1 MGNKQNSAVYTA
13 ENECQ
18 DCSKCV
24 RYCPVKA
31 IKVAD
36 GQARIVPEK
45 CVACGT
51 CVRVCPAGA
60 KRVRDDLDRV
70 KRLLQQSTRV
80 FVSIAPSY
88 VSEFPAIASTNM
100 IAALRRLG
108 FAGVSETA
116 LGAQEVSAT
125 VVRELNEGGARLLL
139 SSACPAAVTY
149 VQKYL
154 PEFSDSIASV
164 FSPLLAHCTMLRH
177 HYGSDIAVV
186 FIGPCGAK
194 KNEGD
199 RHPEL
204 LDAVITFTD
213 LQAWFAEARIDPAV
227 LVPGAEDCFVPE
239 SAQEGALY
247 PIEGGMI
254 DTLRMQ
260 HGGDRVH
267 YSTVGGVRGIE
278 HVLGGL
284 QPENVTLPIF
294 LELLACRGGC
304 INGPCATPGQAGLTQ
319 WQEVISRADVPGEPM
334 VRRPLLDI
342 DESIHDQPLP
352 AKNYGEQEIR
362 QALCQVG
369 KERREDE
376 LNCGGCGYETCG
388 EFAMAILSGHAEAS
402 MCLSFL
408 RQQAQ
413 KKANA
418 LLHCIPSAIVL
429 ADQALKIL
437 DCNRHFA
444 SLFDKSLL
452 EVYEICPGLAGASL
466 KRILPFP
473 ELFEEVL
480 KSNCSLHREALHVEN
495 RIFDL
500 TIFSIEPGQVV
511 GGVITDVTDSE
522 LPREMI
528 AQRGQEVIHK
538 NLKTVQEVACLLG
551 ENMAE
556 TEILLRSLVEG
567 FAPKRG
573 IGPLS
578 DPPAEDA

>member
-1 MGNKQNSAVYTA
+1 MKIHQPPVYTA

-36 GQARIVPEK
+36 GQARIVPEE

-51 CVRVCPAGA
+51 CVRVCPAKA
-60 KRVRDDLDRV
+60 KRVRNDLDKV
-70 KRLLQQSTRV
+70 KQLLRQPKKV

-88 VSEFPAIASTNM
+88 VSEFSDLSSANI

-116 LGAQEVSAT
+116 LGAQNVSAQ
-125 VVRELNEGGARLLL
+125 VIKELNEGDKRLLL

-154 PEFSDSIASV
+154 PEFAHSISTV
-164 FSPLLAHCTMLRH
+164 FSPLLAHCTMLRQ

-194 KNEGD
+194 KNERD

-204 LDAVITFTD
+204 LDAVITFSD
-213 LQAWFAEARIDPAV
+213 LQSWFSEANIDPATLIV
-227 LVPGAEDCFVPE
+227 EPKDHFVPE

-254 DTLRMQ
+254 DTLRIQ
-260 HGGDRVH
+260 GGGDRVH
-267 YSTVGGVRGIE
+267 YSTVGGLHGIE

-304 INGPCATPGQAGLTQ
+304 INGPCATPGQSGLKQ
-319 WQEVISRADVPGEPM
+319 WQEVITRADVPNEP
-334 VRRPLLDI
+334 VLRQLLPDI
-342 DESIHDQPLP
+342 DEKIYDQPLSVLT
-352 AKNYGEQEIR
+352 YGEQEIR
-362 QALCQVG
+362 QALSRVG
-369 KERREDE
+369 KENRDDE
-376 LNCGGCGYETCG
+376 LNCGGCGYETCV
-388 EFAMAILSGHAEAS
+388 EFAKAILSGHAESS

-408 RQQAQ
+408 REQTQ

-429 ADQALKIL
+429 ADHGLKIL
-437 DCNRHFA
+437 DCNRSFA
-444 SLFDKSLL
+444 KLFGTELL
-452 EVYEICPGLAGASL
+452 EAYDICQGLTGASL
-466 KRILPFP
+466 MRILPFAD
-473 ELFEEVL
+473 LFKEVL
-480 KSNCSLHREALHVEN
+480 SSNCALHREALHEGEQ
-495 RIFDL
+495 IFDL
-500 TIFSIEPGQVV
+500 TIFPIEAGQVV
-511 GGVITDVTDSE
+511 GGVISDVTVSE

-528 AQRGQEVIHK
+528 AQRGQEVIRK

-567 FAPKRG
+567 FAPAGRVN
-573 IGPLS
+573 PHS
-578 DPPAEDA
+578 DPQ

>member
-1 MGNKQNSAVYTA
+1 MGCYQYSPIYTV

-24 RYCPVKA
+24 RHCPVKA

-60 KRVRDDLDRV
+60 KKVRDDLTDV
-70 KRLLQQSTRV
+70 KQLLQQSKKV
-80 FVSIAPSY
+80 FVSLAPSY
-88 VSEFPAIASTNM
+88 VSEFPGIPTANI

-116 LGAQEVSAT
+116 LGAQEVSAK
-125 VVRELNEGGARLLL
+125 VARDLNEGRKKLLL

-154 PEFSDSIASV
+154 PEFAHSIASV
-164 FSPLLAHCTMLRH
+164 FSPLLAHCTMLQQ
-177 HYGSDIAVV
+177 HYGSDVVVV

-204 LDAVITFTD
+204 LDAVITFAD
-213 LQAWFAEARIDPAV
+213 LRAWFGEVHINPAA
-227 LVPGAEDCFVPE
+227 LVPGKEDCFVPE

-254 DTLRMQ
+254 DTLRIQ
-260 HGGDRVH
+260 GGGDGVH
-267 YSTVGGVRGIE
+267 YSTVGGLRGIE

-284 QPENVTLPIF
+284 RPENVTLPVF

-304 INGPCATPGQAGLTQ
+304 INGACATPRQAGLEQ
-319 WQEVISRADVPGEPM
+319 WHEVISRANVPAEP
-334 VRRPLLDI
+334 VLRQPLSNI
-342 DESIHDQPLP
+342 DENICDLPLP
-352 AKNYGEQEIR
+352 APTYGEQEIR
-362 QALCQVG
+362 LALRRVG
-369 KERREDE
+369 KESLDDE

-388 EFAMAILSGHAEAS
+388 EFAKAILSGHAESS

-408 RQQAQ
+408 RERAQ

-429 ADQALKIL
+429 ANHELKIL
-437 DCNRHFA
+437 DCNRSFA
-444 SLFDKSLL
+444 TLFDESLL
-452 EVYEICPGLAGASL
+452 EVYDVCPGLAGASL
-466 KRILPFP
+466 RRILPFG

-480 KSNCSLHREALHVEN
+480 QSGESLHRESLHVDN
-495 RIFDL
+495 RIFDV
-500 TIFSIEPGQVV
+500 TIFPIDLGQVV

-522 LPREMI
+522 LPRELI
-528 AQRGQEVIHK
+528 AQRAQEVIHK

-567 FAPKRG
+567 FAPDGGAAPK
-573 IGPLS
+573 
-578 DPPAEDA
+578 

>member
-1 MGNKQNSAVYTA
+1 MASYQHSAVYTA

-31 IKVAD
+31 IKVED
-36 GQARIVPEK
+36 GQARIVPEE

-60 KRVRDDLDRV
+60 KRVRDDLNEV
-70 KRLLQQSTRV
+70 KRLLQQPQQV
-80 FVSIAPSY
+80 FVSLAPSY
-88 VSEFPAIASTNM
+88 VSEFPELPAANM
-100 IAALRRLG
+100 IAALHRLG

-116 LGAQEVSAT
+116 LGAQEVSAN
-125 VVRELNEGGARLLL
+125 VARELRDGGQKLLL
-139 SSACPAAVTY
+139 SSACPASVTY
-149 VQKYL
+149 VQRYL
-154 PEFSDSIASV
+154 PEFAHSIAKV
-164 FSPLLAHCTMLRH
+164 FSPLLAHCTMLRRH
-177 HYGSDIAVV
+177 FGSDIAIV

-194 KNEGD
+194 KNEAE

-213 LQAWFAEARIDPAV
+213 LQAWFDEAGIDPA
-227 LVPGAEDCFVPE
+227 LQLPGPEHRFVPE
-239 SAQEGALY
+239 NAQEGALY

-254 DTLRMQ
+254 DTVRMQ
-260 HGGDRVH
+260 VGADRFH
-267 YSTVGGVRGIE
+267 YSTVGGLRGIE
-278 HVLGGL
+278 HVLGGM

-304 INGPCATPGQAGLTQ
+304 INGPCAAPRKAGLEQ
-319 WQEVISRADVPGEPM
+319 WQEVISRADVPAEP
-334 VRRPLLDI
+334 VFRQPLSDI
-342 DESIHDQPLP
+342 DENVCDLPLQVRS
-352 AKNYGEQEIR
+352 YREQDIR
-362 QALCQVG
+362 QALRQVG
-369 KERREDE
+369 KESREDE

-388 EFAMAILSGHAEAS
+388 QFAEAILSGHAESS

-408 RQQAQ
+408 REQAQ

-429 ADQALKIL
+429 ADHQLKVL
-437 DCNRHFA
+437 DCNRSFA
-444 SLFDKSLL
+444 TLFDESLS
-452 EVYEICPGLAGASL
+452 EVYEVCPGLTGASL
-466 KRILPFP
+466 QRILPFV
-473 ELFEEVL
+473 ELFAEVL
-480 KSNCSLHREALHVEN
+480 TNGESLHRESFHVDN

-500 TIFSIEPGQVV
+500 TIFPIEPGQVV

-522 LPREMI
+522 LPRELI
-528 AQRGQEVIHK
+528 AQRAREVIHK

-567 FAPKRG
+567 FAPEGETR
-573 IGPLS
+573 
-578 DPPAEDA
+578 PPKADC

>member
-1 MGNKQNSAVYTA
+1 MECYKNSPIYTA

-51 CVRVCPAGA
+51 CVRVCPARA
-60 KRVRDDLDRV
+60 KRVRHDLNKVRF
-70 KRLLQQSTRV
+70 LLNQRQPV
-80 FVSIAPSY
+80 YVSLAPSW
-88 VSEFPAIASTNM
+88 VSEFPDIPTPNM
-100 IAALRRLG
+100 IAALRQLG
-108 FAGVSETA
+108 FTGVSETA
-116 LGAQEVSAT
+116 LGAQKVSAKI
-125 VVRELNEGGARLLL
+125 VRELKDSDQKLLL

-154 PEFSDSIASV
+154 PHFAPTVSTV
-164 FSPLLAHCTMLRH
+164 FSPLLAHCVMLRQQ
-177 HYGSDIAVV
+177 YGSDIGIV

-204 LDAVITFTD
+204 LNVVITFSD
-213 LQAWFAEARIDPAV
+213 LQEWFDEIGIDPARQ
-227 LVPGAEDCFVPE
+227 VPGSQDHFVPKQAE
-239 SAQEGALY
+239 EGALY

-254 DTLRMQ
+254 DTLRLQ
-260 HGGDRVH
+260 GGGERVH

-278 HVLGGL
+278 HVLSGL
-284 QPENVTLPIF
+284 HPEQVTLPIF

-304 INGPCATPGQAGLTQ
+304 INGPCATPRQAGLQQ
-319 WQEVISRADVPGEPM
+319 WQEVISRADVPTVPILREP
-334 VRRPLLDI
+334 LSGI
-342 DESIHDQPLP
+342 DEHIHDQPLS
-352 AKNYGEQEIR
+352 ANEYGDEEIR
-362 QALCQVG
+362 QALRQVG
-369 KERREDE
+369 KESREDE

-388 EFAMAILSGHAEAS
+388 DFARAILSGHAESS

-408 RQQAQ
+408 RERAQ

-429 ADQALKIL
+429 ADHELKIL
-437 DCNRHFA
+437 DCNRSFA
-444 SLFDKSLL
+444 ALFDEALL
-452 EVYEICPGLAGASL
+452 EVYEVCPGLAGASL
-466 KRILPFP
+466 RRILPFAN
-473 ELFEEVL
+473 LFEEVL
-480 KSNCSLHREALHVEN
+480 EKDCSLHCETLHVDD

-500 TIFSIEPGQVV
+500 TIFPIEPGWVV
-511 GGVITDVTDSE
+511 GGVITDVTASE
-522 LPREMI
+522 LPRELI
-528 AQRGQEVIHK
+528 AQRAQEVIHK

-567 FAPKRG
+567 FAPTSN
-573 IGPLS
+573 S
-578 DPPAEDA
+578 DSKSA